1 MITTVVQRWRD
12 RRDSYRPA
20 REVADVA
27 RFDVEPEVRMTR
39 RDLVEVS
46 EVTGQRVARLYAPS
60 RAELDRIGD
69 EAREVAEM
77 ASERSERT

>member
-1 MITTVVQRWRD
+1 
-12 RRDSYRPA
+12 
-20 REVADVA
+20 
-27 RFDVEPEVRMTR
+27 MTR
-39 RDLVEVS
+39 RDLVWACAFANHFANRLDVLHVEVGEVS

-77 ASERSERT
+77 AAERSERA